1 MPFTRYIH
9 SFGIFCLIT
18 VLATSAMA
26 NDPVGRV
33 EQIRGDAER
42 IGTDGQTASL
52 ALGTVIHD
60 GDTIST
66 GDDARVRIRFGD
78 LSSLSMGGGGMMT
91 IDEMVLPSSSSKGKQ
106 AMDLVEGV
114 FEFISGNIAKADT
127 RNVEILTP
135 AATIGIRGTQFIFGR
150 LTVGMP
156 EGTSHWGFQ
165 IYDGAIDVSS
175 LGGTVTLDEPGEGT
189 FLPIAKVAA
198 PTPVAIWSTEAAQ
211 EAIDLL
217 AF

>member
-1 MPFTRYIH
+1 MKFINH
-9 SFGIFCLIT
+9 IFAIIPVCMILVMST
-18 VLATSAMA
+18 TALA

-33 EQIRGDAER
+33 EQIRGDAQR

-66 GDDARVRIRFGD
+66 GDEARVRIRFGD

-198 PTPVAIWSTEAAQ
+198 PTPVRTWTKEEAS
-211 EAIDLL
+211 EAWGLL
-217 AF
+217 EF